1 MNTLFDKIWDKHVVQ
16 TVEDGP
22 TQLYIDRLY
31 CHEGTTPQAFDTLRD
46 KLGVYV
52 LPITKNTRRYFVFA
66 RTPKDPL
73 KGVPYYY
80 LMAAHAKRNPKIK
93 VPRNSLIE
101 SYALYGYT
109 VCLDDGNLLQ

>member
-1 MNTLFDKIWDKHVVQ
+1 MREKELKEAGYIEISRSEFKMIETQ
-16 TVEDGP
+16 TRCSE
-22 TQLYIDRLY
+22 
-31 CHEGTTPQAFDTLRD
+31 DTLRD